1 MMQVQEELAIVR
13 ILIRTSEERIMI
25 DYRALLPGGLRVR
38 KSERKVKRASGFLA
52 FDARRTLAPPRP
64 RAMRSRKLFH
74 SRLNRNSAPTCRG
87 RDGAKKESRLMD
99 RIRALGLN
107 ETTTTQLFMIIDNT
121 MAKFAALRED
131 YRVHSGLRNAVAL
144 GILDI
149 VSDGKGISSR
159 LNTMRSS

>member
-1 MMQVQEELAIVR
+1 
-13 ILIRTSEERIMI
+13 
-25 DYRALLPGGLRVR
+25 
-38 KSERKVKRASGFLA
+38 
-52 FDARRTLAPPRP
+52 
-64 RAMRSRKLFH
+64 
-74 SRLNRNSAPTCRG
+74 
-87 RDGAKKESRLMD
+87 MD